1 MTNYLVDKAL
11 TLEKT
16 FYSVLNLML
25 KIWQLKTKK
34 NDLLKSIQ
42 REHGHLYSLL
52 YFFLKSFIMKARQI
66 FTFKVPFSI
75 R

>member
-34 NDLLKSIQ
+34 N
-42 REHGHLYSLL
+42 
-52 YFFLKSFIMKARQI
+52 
-66 FTFKVPFSI
+66 
-75 R
+75 

>member
-52 YFFLKSFIMKARQI
+52 YFFLKWFITKARQI
-66 FTFKVPFSI
+66 FTIKVPLAI

>member
-11 TLEKT
+11 TLEKN
-16 FYSVLNLML
+16 VLQCFEPNAKNLT
-25 KIWQLKTKK
+25 IESKK

-66 FTFKVPFSI
+66 FTIKVPFAI